1 MNNADVQLLLALLEI
16 AAKARTAIEALKQ
29 DKPEAYD
36 YVSKH
41 HASALQTAMAIKETN
56 NE

>member
-41 HASALQTAMAIKETN
+41 HASALQTAMAIKEKD